1 MTEQERFNENV
12 VRRLDVQDERF
23 TSVTNNINSLTNELR
38 EFKQEMRQQNEMRA
52 ADIAALREK
61 DDKLAE
67 EMRSMG
73 KHFQNVTW
81 AMLAAVAAM
90 VVSVWKR

>member
-12 VRRLDVQDERF
+12 VRRLDVQDEKF
-23 TSVTNNINSLTNELR
+23 NSFIR
-38 EFKQEMRQQNEMRA
+38 EMQDFKQEMRQQNEMRA

-90 VVSVWKR
+90 VVSVWTR